1 MVSTVRPWC
10 TADFAFPATKDL
22 TGRLV
27 RSTSYKRIIQGM
39 KNREAQ
45 SMTTQR
51 LLQHLSRGVVAL
63 VFLVAF
69 IGAQNAFAQS
79 TIYVSSTSGADA
91 FDGATANIAGGS
103 GPKASLTGVD
113 GALSIASAGDTISIE
128 AGTYA
133 ENFDFGAA
141 APSVSIVVTAS
152 GGVTAATFTGSSAMA
167 PGAAD
172 TITLTSG
179 SVVVQGGGFTLTDGS
194 FVNNGTL
201 SFSAPTTLTVTGG
214 SMSGNTP
221 SYTGAVTASYTLPAV
236 GSSGSEL
243 PASLG
248 GSLTVNGAFNTTIG
262 SAVAA
267 TTITNNNSATVTFSG
282 AVTASA
288 DIVNNAGGTL
298 VVNGAASAA
307 NVTND
312 ASATFSSTLAVSN
325 DITNTGATF
334 ITGAVTTQDDAV
346 LELGGG
352 AGAQT
357 VTTGAWTHNLSHAAP
372 FGQLNVT
379 NATTTATIAS
389 LTVTLPSNDN
399 DTDETVD
406 FEIGNAG
413 TLTITGGITE
423 QEAADGANIDKPW
436 VALANSGTTTLGAN
450 TSLSGTLNNTG
461 TLALGTT
468 TLTLTTY
475 LPGPASSGVTLGDV
489 TGTGSTIVVS
499 RDAAL
504 AGGDTEGNLT
514 ISGDG
519 TAGDAVTAALTV
531 DGNFTNSGD
540 GIINGALTIGGN
552 FTNSGDGNIN
562 GPFNHSIAGDL
573 TNSGAGALGGTVTVG
588 GNYTQSGTADIE
600 GDVTVT
606 GNMTVSGAGAD
617 VVGSFDVGGS
627 ATFSGT
633 TNINGGVGTNDVEG
647 AVTISGTLTTFVA
660 GNNANFGSATV
671 TSTGTLNIGPGTELT
686 IEGSLNTSNG
696 GSFNANS
703 GTSTLNFDIAG
714 GSTGTF
720 TPGPNTTIDDVN
732 LTRTGAAGT
741 ATLSLGQSFAVA
753 NTITTGANTNVNLGN
768 YLIRATGNPAT
779 ATIDG
784 SVSTAAGQD
793 GALVFENTGQTLEG
807 LGDVSNILVNVGG
820 GNTLAVDAE
829 VNFSGTLTLFTGG
842 INVLAGGDISPT
854 GTTAEVLRNSADATT
869 TIGGVGTFNGDGGEY
884 DLTIYNDGAGA
895 IAGTEYAA
903 TGIKTLTVRGTGTS
917 YSTNL
922 VATVANVSIALTTT
936 LTNAANVT
944 VTGEVTNA
952 GTIAG
957 AGAVV
962 LTGADKTHSVTGAI
976 TSDITV
982 LNTGVTINGNATIG
996 AAKSAYITNLTV
1008 GDGAATVATGGV
1020 TVADIQQID
1029 GNVRVES
1036 DGSLTLGIVP
1046 NDSDGATGDGNEGKV
1061 DGDITVADDG
1071 SLTLASAAEADGNVT
1086 VGEGST
1092 FDFNGYALYM
1102 DNALSAFVADADA
1115 TLGTTG
1121 SLTLFSDVDVN
1132 TNGAALPGLDVNADM
1147 TLIGDTKVVGTTD
1160 IDGAV
1165 GGGGAVTL
1173 TVSGTVHINDDV
1185 DVNVTVIGT
1194 DVMVQGAETIS
1205 QDLTI
1210 NATSV
1215 NITGDA
1221 VAGADQLT
1229 VTGLFT
1235 QTAGDIT
1242 LDGAS
1247 LSLLGGVDY
1256 TAGSITASGTE
1267 FVGMGGV
1274 VDLNGGTWNITN
1286 VVVGG
1291 PMTLEGAVAGDDDH
1305 LAVATSLVLQNSITL
1320 GDGNAANGTGSITLG
1335 DDAGTFSLSA
1345 EGGNINADADG
1356 TVNYGSDTTTVTYDG
1371 TGTTSDELFPSSSNL
1386 VISQAVGT
1394 GAGASATTQTLD
1406 LDATLTVNAATT
1418 VTVAAGGTVN
1428 VSVNGALAVGGYM
1441 AADSDDYTLRY
1452 DGANTMDNLSWPA
1465 ANVPTLVFES
1475 NVNLHANRTA
1485 GDATTDG
1492 GSVNLGG
1499 NALAITGDLTTDDPS
1514 SVSGGDVIFSGT
1526 SAQTLTGGLFNEFG
1540 TVEVD
1545 NAAGITL
1552 VSGDLNVTDND
1563 NNDVCNLGGQN
1574 PLTLTSGV
1582 ITTGANSVI
1591 LCHESTTDQGFT
1603 RTAGVI
1609 YGNAQATVDG
1619 SQFGANVTDRVEFPL
1634 GDADGNYRPY
1644 AITFNTPTQLASTP
1658 VLVATYVDAS
1668 PAGSN
1673 GLPIMA
1679 TNLAGDDFNVGRYPE
1694 FHWRLDSSPTLTPS
1708 IDYDVEFRAAGYD
1721 AFAEEDIENTRAI
1734 RRVDGSED
1742 NFWILASPN
1751 AADNDNFAASATEP
1765 VAVARDAQGAV
1776 SADGVLFTFGLE
1788 TNLSATD
1795 PAGLVLNAGNSEV
1808 VDLNAVFTG
1817 GGASRTYTVTGGDAA
1832 VATAAAD
1839 DVADTFTVTGV
1850 AAGTTSWMVSV
1861 NDGFQSVDATISVT
1875 VNAALAAAGGLA
1887 DVVVPGGAA
1896 PADVDASGDFSGGT
1910 GAYSYAVASSDAAV
1924 VAVTVSAAGVVTHT
1938 FGAAGTAT
1946 ITVTATDT
1954 EGDSVSSSFDVT
1966 VNGGIVAAGGLA
1978 NETIDA
1984 GVSVDTDVSGEF
1996 SGGNGAATFSFTA
2009 ASDSEANVTVSV
2021 DGSTVTATGV
2031 SAYTMVGGA
2040 VTADAAAAT
2049 VTVTAT
2055 DDQGVSAT
2063 SSYTVEV
2070 NPVLGDVDGSGGPSP
2085 ASASAA
2091 LNTFLGLGDALTAK
2105 QTTAADYNGDASI
2118 TPYDAALIFD
2128 AFFNG
2133 KDEIVA
2139 NPNADIAYGELLREN
2154 AIITIPVQIAGD
2166 LNEVVSGSFVTTID
2180 PAMATIVGVTSELG
2194 DGWMFNHVV
2203 AEDGTIKL
2211 AFAGNGSIDATG
2223 TIANIAIELTSANAQ
2238 FNLGGE
2244 GATNNNATMSIDAV
2258 EVAELPETFALH
2270 GNYPNPFNPTTSIS
2284 FDLPA
2289 SADVEIHVIDM
2300 IGRQVMT
2307 LPATTIAAG
2316 ANRTVQV
2323 NASQLASGPY
2333 FYRVIAKME
2342 SKTVVETGR
2351 MMLVK

>member
-1 MVSTVRPWC
+1 
-10 TADFAFPATKDL
+10 
-22 TGRLV
+22 
-27 RSTSYKRIIQGM
+27 
-39 KNREAQ
+39 
-45 SMTTQR
+45 MTTQR
-51 LLQHLSRGVVAL
+51 LLQHLSRGAVAL
-63 VFLVAF
+63 AFLFAF
-69 IGAQNAFAQS
+69 VGAQNAFAQS

-103 GPKASLTGVD
+103 GPKATLA
-113 GALSIASAGDTISIE
+113 GALAVAAAGDTISIE
-128 AGTYA
+128 AGVYN
-133 ENFDFGAA
+133 EDFGFRAA
-141 APSVSIVVTAS
+141 DPSVTIVVTPA
-152 GGVTAATFTGSSAMA
+152 GAVTSATFTGSADIN
-167 PGAAD
+167 PGVGD
-172 TITLTSG
+172 VITLSSG
-179 SVVVQGGGFTLTDGS
+179 DIAVSGPVFGLVTGEL
-194 FVNNGTL
+194 VNNGSFTL
-201 SFSAPTTLTVTGG
+201 SGGPVTLDVTGG
-214 SMSGNTP
+214 SMSGTTAV
-221 SYTGAVTASYTLPAV
+221 YTGAVTATYNLSVA
-236 GSSGSEL
+236 GSAGSEL
-243 PASLG
+243 PASLQG
-248 GSLTVNGAFNTTIG
+248 GSLTIADSEATTFG
-262 SAVAA
+262 SALTAGSV
-267 TTITNNNSATVTFSG
+267 TNNNTEGVTFSG
-282 AVTASA
+282 SLTTTGDVT
-288 DIVNNAGGTL
+288 NNAGSL
-298 VVNGAASAA
+298 VVDGATIAA

-312 ASATFSSTLAVSN
+312 DEATFTGGLTASGNV
-325 DITNTGATF
+325 TNNGATF
-334 ITGAVTTQDDAV
+334 TVGTLSTTDGSAV
-346 LELGGG
+346 ELGGG
-352 AGAQT
+352 VGVQT
-357 VTTGAWTHNLSHAAP
+357 VSVGAFTHTMAHGAGNGTLD
-372 FGQLNVT
+372 VT
-379 NATTTATIAS
+379 NAAVTATIAS
-389 LTVTLPSNDN
+389 ITVVLPSDGGDDD
-399 DTDETVD
+399 DTED
-406 FEIGNAG
+406 FSITNAG
-413 TLTITGGITE
+413 TLTITGAITE
-423 QEAADGANIDKPW
+423 QEAADGANVDKPW
-436 VALANSGTTTLGAN
+436 VELANSGTVTLGGSSA
-450 TSLSGTLNNTG
+450 LSGTLNNTG
-461 TLALGTT
+461 TVDLGST
-468 TLTLTTY
+468 TLTLTSYAFGDSNIT
-475 LPGPASSGVTLGDV
+475 LGTIEGASSSV
-489 TGTGSTIVVS
+489 VVS
-499 RDAAL
+499 RDMAL
-504 AGGDTEGNLT
+504 SGGDTEGNLT

-519 TAGDAVTAALTV
+519 TVGTAVTGALIV

-540 GIINGALTIGGN
+540 GHINGDLTVGGN
-552 FTNSGDGNIN
+552 VTNSGDGNFN
-562 GPFNHSIAGDL
+562 GGMTHDITGDL
-573 TNSGAGALGGTVTVG
+573 TNSGAGNIAGTVTVG
-588 GNYTQSGTADIE
+588 GNYTQSGDGDME
-600 GDVTVT
+600 GTITVT
-606 GNMTVSGAGAD
+606 GNMTVSGTSDA
-617 VVGSFDVGGS
+617 VGTFDVAGG

-633 TNINGGVGTNDVEG
+633 TNINQIGSDIDG
-647 AVTISGTLTTFVA
+647 AVTVSGALTVA
-660 GNNANFGSATV
+660 GAQNLTVGSASVTATGSLTV
-671 TSTGTLNIGPGTELT
+671 DAGATLNV
-686 IEGSLNTSNG
+686 EGDLNTSNG
-696 GSFNANS
+696 GAFAPNGTVAFN
-703 GTSTLNFDIAG
+703 IAG
-714 GSTGTF
+714 GSTATF
-720 TPGPNTTIDDVN
+720 TPGPNTTMEDV
-732 LTRTGAAGT
+732 TVSRTGVAGT
-741 ATLSLGQSFAVA
+741 ATLALGQSFAVNTSLTTNA
-753 NTITTGANTNVNLGN
+753 NTALSLGN
-768 YLIRATGNPAT
+768 YLVRATGNPT
-779 ATIDG
+779 TVTIDG
-784 SVSTAAGQD
+784 TVTTPAGQD
-793 GALVFENTGQTLEG
+793 GALAFENVGQTLEG
-807 LGDVSNILVNVGG
+807 LGDVSNILVNVGAA
-820 GNTLAVDAE
+820 NTMAVDAE

-842 INVLAGGDISPT
+842 IDVQAGGDMSPT
-854 GTTAEVLRNSADATT
+854 GTSAEVLRNSADAST
-869 TIGGVGTFNGDGGEY
+869 TIGGAGTFNGDGGDY
-884 DLTIYNDGAGA
+884 DLTIYNDGIAN
-895 IAGTEYAA
+895 AGTEYAA
-903 TGIKTLTVRGTGTS
+903 TGIKTLSVTGSGTS

-922 VATVANVSIALTTT
+922 VATVENVSTAATTT

-944 VTGEVTNA
+944 VTGQVTNA

-957 AGAVV
+957 AGDVV
-962 LTGADKTHSVTGAI
+962 LTGADETHSVTGAV

-996 AAKSAYITNLTV
+996 ATKSAYITNLTV

-1029 GNVRVES
+1029 GFVTVDS
-1036 DGSLTLGIVP
+1036 DGSLNISLVA
-1046 NDSDGATGDGNEGKV
+1046 DDGNIATGDGNEGSIDGVLSIIDGGSVTLNSDIVMYDGVFVGVV
-1061 DGDITVADDG
+1061 DGDG
-1071 SLTLASAAEADGNVT
+1071 AS
-1086 VGEGST
+1086 
-1092 FDFNGYALYM
+1092 FDFNGYTVDMA
-1102 DNALSAFVADADA
+1102 AAFISFSSGSKADLGQTG
-1115 TLGTTG
+1115 TLKG
-1121 SLTLFSDVDVN
+1121 SELFGVN
-1132 TNGAALPGLDVNADM
+1132 TNSDGAVDAAATLPGLDVDAD
-1147 TLIGDTKVVGTTD
+1147 LNVFGNTKVDGTTD
-1160 IDGAV
+1160 IDAGVDTGANV
-1165 GGGGAVTL
+1165 LTL
-1173 TVSGTVHINDDV
+1173 SGTVHIGDDILGNYAIV
-1185 DVNVTVIGT
+1185 GT
-1194 DVMVQGAETIS
+1194 DVMIEGARVLDGT
-1205 QDLTI
+1205 LTI
-1210 NATSV
+1210 NASSV
-1215 NITGDA
+1215 SFDEDA
-1221 VAGADQLT
+1221 VAGADKLT
-1229 VTGLFT
+1229 VTGLYT
-1235 QTAGDIT
+1235 QTAGDVT
-1242 LDGAS
+1242 LDGVD
-1247 LSLLGGVDY
+1247 LVLQGGVDY
-1256 TAGSITASGTE
+1256 TAGALDATTDE
-1267 FVGMGGV
+1267 MVVFEGGAF
-1274 VDLNGGTWNITN
+1274 DLNGGTLVVTN
-1286 VVVGG
+1286 LVV
-1291 PMTLEGAVAGDDDH
+1291 TVAATIDGKAGTNEDH
-1305 LAVATSLVLQNSITL
+1305 LHIRDRLLLDADLIAGNGSGAGTPTGKVTL
-1320 GDGNAANGTGSITLG
+1320 GDNVGSLDVVAFFGNVVETA
-1335 DDAGTFSLSA
+1335 
-1345 EGGNINADADG
+1345 ADG
-1356 TVNYGSDTTTVTYDG
+1356 TVAYGSDTVNITYDG
-1371 TGTTSDELFPSSSNL
+1371 VAGTDAELFATVNTL
-1386 VISQAVGT
+1386 TIDT
-1394 GAGASATTQTLD
+1394 GVDIASATAVQTLD
-1406 LDATLTVNAATT
+1406 LNSAGTT
-1418 VTVAAGGTVN
+1418 SADNVTIAAGGTVK
-1428 VSVNGALAVGGYM
+1428 VGVNGSLVGDAYSV
-1441 AADSDDYTLRY
+1441 ADASDFTLVY
-1452 DGANTMDNLSWPA
+1452 DGANTTDNLTWPA
-1465 ANVPTLVFES
+1465 ANEPALVFES
-1475 NVNLHANRTA
+1475 NVSLHADRTA
-1485 GDATTDG
+1485 GDVTTDG
-1492 GSVNLGG
+1492 GEVSLGG
-1499 NALAITGDLTTDDPS
+1499 NALAITGDLTTDGAA
-1514 SVSGGDVIFSGT
+1514 SVTGGGT
-1526 SAQTLTGGLFNEFG
+1526 VVFNGTAAQTITGGLWNNG
-1540 TVEVD
+1540 AAIEVD

-1552 VSGDLNVTDND
+1552 AGGDLNVTDNNTD
-1563 NNDVCNLGGQN
+1563 DVCRPIESDL
-1574 PLTLTSGV
+1574 LTLTDGV
-1582 ITTGANSVI
+1582 ITTGSNNVI
-1591 LCHESTTDQGFT
+1591 LCHESTTNQGFT
-1603 RTAGVI
+1603 RTSGVI

-1619 SQFGANVTDRVEFPL
+1619 FGFLATDRVEFPL

-1644 AITFNTPTQLASTP
+1644 AVTFNTPNQLASTP
-1658 VLVATYVDAS
+1658 VLVASYVDAS

-1742 NFWILASPN
+1742 NFWILTAPN

-1765 VAVARDAQGAV
+1765 VAVARNAQGAV

-1817 GGASRTYTVTGGDAA
+1817 GGAARTYTVTGGDAA

-1839 DVADTFTVTGV
+1839 NNADTFTVTGV

-1861 NDGFQSVDATISVT
+1861 NDGFQSVDATVSVT
-1875 VNAALAAAGGLA
+1875 VNAALAAAGGLG

-1978 NETIDA
+1978 NEVLDA
-1984 GVSVDTDVSGEF
+1984 GDTADTDVSGEF
-1996 SGGNGAATFSFTA
+1996 SGGNGAATFSYTA

-2049 VTVTAT
+2049 ITVTAT

-2105 QTTAADYNGDASI
+2105 QQTAADYNADASI

-2154 AIITIPVQIAGD
+2154 TIITIPVQIAGD

-2342 SKTVVETGR
+2342 SKTLVETGR

>member
-1 MVSTVRPWC
+1 
-10 TADFAFPATKDL
+10 
-22 TGRLV
+22 
-27 RSTSYKRIIQGM
+27 M
-39 KNREAQ
+39 KNTEAQ

-51 LLQHLSRGVVAL
+51 LLQHLSRGAVAL
-63 VFLVAF
+63 AFLFAF

-103 GPKASLTGVD
+103 GPKATLD
-113 GALSIASAGDTISIE
+113 GALAVAAAGDTISIE
-128 AGTYA
+128 AGVYN
-133 ENFDFGAA
+133 ENFGFGAA
-141 APSVSIVVTAS
+141 DPSVTIVVTPA
-152 GGVTAATFTGSSAMA
+152 GAVTTATFTGSADIN
-167 PGAAD
+167 PGVGD
-172 TITLTSG
+172 VITLSSG
-179 SVVVQGGGFTLTDGS
+179 DIAVSGPVFGLVTGEL
-194 FVNNGTL
+194 VNNG
-201 SFSAPTTLTVTGG
+201 SFTMSGGPVSLDVTGG
-214 SMSGNTP
+214 SMSGTTAV
-221 SYTGAVTASYTLPAV
+221 YTGAVTATYNLSVA
-236 GSSGSEL
+236 GSAGAEL
-243 PASLG
+243 PASLQG
-248 GSLTVNGAFNTTIG
+248 GSLTIADSKATTFG
-262 SAVAA
+262 SALTAGSV
-267 TTITNNNSATVTFSG
+267 TNNNTEGVTFSG
-282 AVTASA
+282 SLTTTGDVT
-288 DIVNNAGGTL
+288 NNAGSLL
-298 VVNGAASAA
+298 VVVGATTAD
-307 NVTND
+307 NVTNND
-312 ASATFSSTLAVSN
+312 EATFTGGLTASGDVTNNGGTFTVGTLSTTDGSAV
-325 DITNTGATF
+325 
-334 ITGAVTTQDDAV
+334 
-346 LELGGG
+346 ELGGG
-352 AGAQT
+352 VGVQT
-357 VTTGAWTHNLSHAAP
+357 VSVGAYTHTMAHGAGGGTLD
-372 FGQLNVT
+372 VT
-379 NATTTATIAS
+379 NAAVTATIAS
-389 LTVTLPSNDN
+389 ITVVLPSDGGDDD
-399 DTDETVD
+399 DTED
-406 FEIGNAG
+406 FSITNAG
-413 TLTITGGITE
+413 TLTITGAVTE
-423 QEAADGANIDKPW
+423 QEAADGANVDKPW
-436 VALANSGTTTLGAN
+436 VELANSGTVTLGGSSA
-450 TSLSGTLNNTG
+450 LSGTLNNTG
-461 TLALGTT
+461 TIDLGST
-468 TLTLTTY
+468 TLTLTSYAGGDSNIT
-475 LPGPASSGVTLGDV
+475 LGFIEGASSSV
-489 TGTGSTIVVS
+489 VVS
-499 RDAAL
+499 RDMAL
-504 AGGDTEGNLT
+504 SGGATEGNLT

-519 TAGDAVTAALTV
+519 TAGNAVTGALIV
-531 DGNFTNSGD
+531 DGDFTNSGD
-540 GIINGALTIGGN
+540 GHINGDLTVGGN
-552 FTNSGDGNIN
+552 VTNSGDGNFN
-562 GPFNHSIAGDL
+562 GGMTHDITGDL
-573 TNSGAGALGGTVTVG
+573 TNSGAGNLAGTVDVG
-588 GNYTQSGTADIE
+588 GNYTQSGDGDIE
-600 GDVTVT
+600 GAITVT
-606 GNMTVSGAGAD
+606 GNMTVSGASD
-617 VVGSFDVGGS
+617 VVVGASFDVAGD

-633 TNINGGVGTNDVEG
+633 TNINQIGSDIDG
-647 AVTISGTLTTFVA
+647 AVTVSGALTVA
-660 GNNANFGSATV
+660 GAQDLTVGSASVTAAGSLTV
-671 TSTGTLNIGPGTELT
+671 DAGATLNV
-686 IEGSLNTSNG
+686 EGDLNTSNG
-696 GSFNANS
+696 GAFAPNGTVAFN
-703 GTSTLNFDIAG
+703 IAG
-714 GSTGTF
+714 GSTATF
-720 TPGPNTTIDDVN
+720 TPGPNTTMEDV
-732 LTRTGAAGT
+732 TVSRTGAAGT
-741 ATLSLGQSFAVA
+741 ATLALGQSFAVNTSLTTNA
-753 NTITTGANTNVNLGN
+753 NTALSLGN
-768 YLIRATGNPAT
+768 YLVRATGNPT
-779 ATIDG
+779 TVTIDG
-784 SVSTAAGQD
+784 TVTTPAGQD
-793 GALVFENTGQTLEG
+793 GALAFENVGQTLEG
-807 LGDVSNILVNVGG
+807 LGDVSNILVNVGAA
-820 GNTLAVDAE
+820 NTMAVDAE

-842 INVLAGGDISPT
+842 IDVQVGGDMSPT
-854 GTTAEVLRNSADATT
+854 GTSAEVIRNSADAST
-869 TIGGVGTFNGDGGEY
+869 TIGGAGTFNGDEGDY
-884 DLTIYNDGAGA
+884 DLTIYNDGAA

-903 TGIKTLTVRGTGTS
+903 TGIKTLSVTGTGTS
-917 YSTNL
+917 YSTNMA
-922 VATVANVSIALTTT
+922 ATVANISTEASTT
-936 LTNAANVT
+936 LANAVNVT
-944 VTGEVTNA
+944 VTGQVTNA
-952 GTIAG
+952 GTIIG
-957 AGAVV
+957 AGGVV
-962 LTGADKTHSVTGAI
+962 LTGADETHSVTGAI
-976 TSDITV
+976 VSDLTV

-996 AAKSAYITNLTV
+996 ATKSAYITNLTV

-1029 GNVRVES
+1029 GAITVEA

-1046 NDSDGATGDGNEGKV
+1046 DDGDGATGDGNEGIV
-1061 DGDITVADDG
+1061 DGAIFVADGG
-1071 SLTLASAAEADGNVT
+1071 SLTLASDVEAAGSVT
-1086 VGEGST
+1086 TTGSST
-1092 FDFNGYALYM
+1092 FDFNGSTLTMSGAPVIFTTF
-1102 DNALSAFVADADA
+1102 SDADLGSEG
-1115 TLGTTG
+1115 TLKLTGTVT
-1121 SLTLFSDVDVN
+1121 VD
-1132 TNGAALPGLDVNADM
+1132 TNFDGDPALRGVLPGLDVDAAAN
-1147 TLIGDTKVVGTTD
+1147 IFGDVQVSGTTN
-1160 IDGAV
+1160 IDAAIN
-1165 GGGGAVTL
+1165 GGGTL
-1173 TVSGTVHINDDV
+1173 TVSGTVNINATVTAD
-1185 DVNVTVIGT
+1185 VTVVGT
-1194 DVMVQGAETIS
+1194 DIVLESDQTIDGA
-1205 QDLTI
+1205 LTI

-1215 NITGDA
+1215 NISGSQD
-1221 VAGADQLT
+1221 VLT
-1229 VTGLFT
+1229 VNGLFT
-1235 QTAGDIT
+1235 QTAGDID
-1242 LDGAS
+1242 LDSAA
-1247 LSLLGGVDY
+1247 LSLQGGVDY
-1256 TAGSITASGTE
+1256 TSGSITTPNDG
-1267 FVGMGGV
+1267 FVGLGGAV
-1274 VDLNGGTWNITN
+1274 NLNGGTWNIDN

-1291 PMTLEGAVAGDDDH
+1291 PMTLEGAGAGDDDH

-1345 EGGNINADADG
+1345 EGGNINAAADG
-1356 TVNYGSDTTTVTYDG
+1356 NVNYGTDTTTIMYDG

-1386 VISQAVGT
+1386 RIWQAVGT
-1394 GAGASATTQTLD
+1394 GAGASATTQKLD
-1406 LDATLTVNAATT
+1406 LDATLTVNAATS

-1428 VSVNGALAVGGYM
+1428 VSVNGALAGGGYT

-1452 DGANTMDNLSWPA
+1452 DGANTTDNLSWPA

-1475 NVNLHANRTA
+1475 NVNLHADRTA
-1485 GDATTDG
+1485 GDVTTDG
-1492 GSVNLGG
+1492 GSVSLGG
-1499 NALAITGDLTTDDPS
+1499 NALAITGDLTTDAPDA
-1514 SVSGGDVIFSGT
+1514 VTGGGT
-1526 SAQTLTGGLFNEFG
+1526 VVFNGTAAQTITGGLWNNGGEI
-1540 TVEVD
+1540 EVD

-1552 VSGDLNVTDND
+1552 ASGDLNVTDNNTD
-1563 NNDVCNLGGQN
+1563 DVCRPVDSDL
-1574 PLTLTSGV
+1574 LTLTDGV
-1582 ITTGANSVI
+1582 ITTGSNNVI
-1591 LCHESTTDQGFT
+1591 LCHESTTNQGYT
-1603 RTAGVI
+1603 RTSGVI

-1619 SQFGANVTDRVEFPL
+1619 FGFLATDRVEFPL

-1644 AITFNTPTQLASTP
+1644 AITFNTPNQLASTP
-1658 VLVATYVDAS
+1658 VLVASYVDAS

-1679 TNLAGDDFNVGRYPE
+1679 TNLTGDDFNVGRYPE

>member
-1 MVSTVRPWC
+1 
-10 TADFAFPATKDL
+10 
-22 TGRLV
+22 
-27 RSTSYKRIIQGM
+27 
-39 KNREAQ
+39 
-45 SMTTQR
+45 MTTQR

-63 VFLVAF
+63 VFLFAF

-79 TIYVSSTSGADA
+79 TIYVSSTTGADA
-91 FDGATANIAGGS
+91 FDGASATISGGS
-103 GPKASLTGVD
+103 GPKATLA
-113 GALSIASAGDTISIE
+113 GALAIAGAGDTISIE
-128 AGTYA
+128 AGTYT
-133 ENFDFGAA
+133 ENFDFLAA
-141 APSVSIVVTAS
+141 APSVSVAVTAS
-152 GGVTAATFTGSSAMA
+152 GGVTAATFTGTSTMA

-172 TITLTSG
+172 TITLSSG
-179 SVVVQGGGFTLTDGS
+179 SVVVQGGGPLPADPGFTLTDGAL
-194 FVNNGTL
+194 VNNGTM
-201 SFSAPTTLTVTGG
+201 SFTNAALNLVVTGG

-221 SYTGAVTASYTLPAV
+221 TYTGAVTASYTLPAA
-236 GSSGSEL
+236 GSAGSEL

-248 GSLTVNGAFNTTIG
+248 GSLTVNGAFSTTFG

-288 DIVNNAGGTL
+288 DIINSAGGTL
-298 VVNGAASAA
+298 VVSGAASAV
-307 NVTND
+307 NVTNR
-312 ASATFSSTLAVSN
+312 ASATFSSSLTVSGNVWHAGSALTVGMLA
-325 DITNTGATF
+325 TQGAT
-334 ITGAVTTQDDAV
+334 AHD
-346 LELGGG
+346 LGGD
-352 AGAQT
+352 APAST
-357 VTTGAWTHNLSHAAP
+357 VSIGAWTHTLSHGLAP
-372 FGQLNVT
+372 LSGRLNVSDPVGPNPAGT
-379 NATTTATIAS
+379 VTIAS
-389 LTVTLPSNDN
+389 LTVVLASDGGDDD
-399 DTDETVD
+399 DTENFSIT
-406 FEIGNAG
+406 NAG

-423 QEAADGANIDKPW
+423 QAAADGANTDKPW
-436 VALANSGTTTLGAN
+436 VELANSGTTTLGAN

-475 LPGPASSGVTLGDV
+475 LPGPLSSGVTLGTV
-489 TGTGSTIVVS
+489 TGAGSTIVVS

-519 TAGDAVTAALTV
+519 DGVNAVTAALTV
-531 DGNFTNSGD
+531 DGNFINSGD
-540 GIINGALTIGGN
+540 GIIDGALTVGGN

-562 GPFNHSIAGDL
+562 GGLNHSITGDL
-573 TNSGAGALGGTVTVG
+573 TNSGDGALGGTVTVG
-588 GNYTQSGTADIE
+588 GNYTQSGDGQIE
-600 GDVTVT
+600 GTVTVT
-606 GNMTVSGAGAD
+606 GNMTISGSSSTQGAATFNVAGN
-617 VVGSFDVGGS
+617 

-633 TNINGGVGTNDVEG
+633 TNIN
-647 AVTISGTLTTFVA
+647 VA
-660 GNNANFGSATV
+660 GSNVDGSATV
-671 TSTGTLNIGPGTELT
+671 SGALTVWAGEDLTVGSASVTATGSLTVQATATLNV
-686 IEGSLNTSNG
+686 EGDLNTSNG
-696 GSFNANS
+696 GSFTPD
-703 GTSTLNFDIAG
+703 GTVAFNIAG
-714 GSTGTF
+714 GSTATF
-720 TPGPNTTIDDVN
+720 TPGPNTTMEDVT
-732 LTRTGAAGT
+732 LTQTGSGT
-741 ATLSLGQSFAVA
+741 ATLALGQSFAV
-753 NTITTGANTNVNLGN
+753 NTSMTTGANTTLSLGN
-768 YLIRATGNPAT
+768 YLVRATGNPT
-779 ATIDG
+779 SVTVNG
-784 SVSTAAGQD
+784 SVSTPAGQD
-793 GALVFENTGQTLEG
+793 GALAFENTGQTLAG
-807 LGDVSNILVNVGG
+807 LGDVSNILVNVGNP
-820 GNTLAVDAE
+820 NTLAVNAE

-842 INVLAGGDISPT
+842 IDVGGGFDISPT
-854 GTTAEVLRNSADATT
+854 GTTAEVLRNSADAST
-869 TIGGVGTFNGDGGEY
+869 TIGGAGTFNGDGGEY
-884 DLTIYNDGAGA
+884 DLTIYNGGNAV
-895 IAGTEYAA
+895 AGTEYAA
-903 TGIKTLTVRGTGTS
+903 TGIKTLSITGVGTT
-917 YSTNL
+917 YSTNQ
-922 VATVANVSIALTTT
+922 VATVANVSTAAVTILS
-936 LTNAANVT
+936 NAANLT

-952 GTIAG
+952 GAIGG

-962 LTGADKTHSVTGAI
+962 LTGADKTHSVTGGI

-996 AAKSAYITNLTV
+996 ALKSAFITNLTV

-1029 GNVRVES
+1029 GAISVQA
-1036 DGSLTLGIVP
+1036 DGSLTLGIVA
-1046 NDSDGATGDGNEGKV
+1046 DDGDGATGDGNEGMV
-1061 DGDITVADDG
+1061 DGAIAVADGG
-1071 SLTLASAAEADGNVT
+1071 SLTLATDVEANGSVT
-1086 VGEGST
+1086 VGDGST
-1092 FDFNGYALYM
+1092 FDFNGYALDM
-1102 DNALSAFVADADA
+1102 GNALTSFVADADA
-1115 TLGTTG
+1115 DLGTTG
-1121 SLTLFSDVDVN
+1121 SLKLSADVDVN
-1132 TNGAALPGLDVNADM
+1132 TNDAALPGLDVDADM

-1165 GGGGAVTL
+1165 GGGGGVTL

-1229 VTGLFT
+1229 IMGLFT

-1242 LDGAS
+1242 LNGANIV
-1247 LSLLGGVDY
+1247 LSGGVDY
-1256 TAGSITASGTE
+1256 SAGSVTATGSEAVRLSG
-1267 FVGMGGV
+1267 GA
-1274 VDLNGGTWNITN
+1274 VDLNGNTWNITN
-1286 VVVGG
+1286 VVINAPVI
-1291 PMTLEGAVAGDDDH
+1291 LEGSVAGDDDH
-1305 LAVATSLVLQNSITL
+1305 LVVTGSIGLPSSLTL
-1320 GDGNAANGTGSITLG
+1320 GDGNAANGTGSVTLG
-1335 DDAGTFSLSA
+1335 DDAGTFA
-1345 EGGNINADADG
+1345 VFATGGNVTALADG
-1356 TVNYGSDTTTVTYDG
+1356 TVNYGTDTTTIQYGG
-1371 TGTTSDELFPSSSNL
+1371 TAVTSDELFPTSSNL
-1386 VISQAVGT
+1386 IISLAVATGVGT
-1394 GAGASATTQTLD
+1394 NATTQTLD
-1406 LDATLTVNAATT
+1406 LDATLTVSAATS
-1418 VTVAAGGTVN
+1418 VTVPAGGTVN
-1428 VSVNGALAVGGYM
+1428 VSVNGALAGLGYT
-1441 AADSDDYTLRY
+1441 AADGDDYTLRY
-1452 DGANTMDNLSWPA
+1452 DGATTTDNLSWPA
-1465 ANVPTLVFES
+1465 ANEPTLVFES

-1485 GDATTDG
+1485 GAVTTDG
-1492 GSVNLGG
+1492 GSVSLGG
-1499 NALAITGDLTTDDPS
+1499 NALAITGDLTTDVPS
-1514 SVSGGDVIFSGT
+1514 SVTGGGT
-1526 SAQTLTGGLFNEFG
+1526 VVFNGTAAQTITGGLWNSGGEI
-1540 TVEVD
+1540 EVD
-1545 NAAGITL
+1545 NAAGLTL
-1552 VSGDLNVTDND
+1552 VSGDLNVTDNNAD
-1563 NNDVCNLGGQN
+1563 NVCRPVASDL
-1574 PLTLTSGV
+1574 LTLTDGV
-1582 ITTGANSVI
+1582 ITTGSNHVI
-1591 LCHESTTDQGFT
+1591 LCHENTTNQGYT
-1603 RTAGVI
+1603 RTSGVI

-1619 SQFGANVTDRVEFPL
+1619 FGFFATDRVEFPL

-1658 VLVATYVDAS
+1658 VLVASYVDAS

-1742 NFWILASPN
+1742 NFWILAAPN

-1861 NDGFQSVDATISVT
+1861 NDGFQSVDATVSVT
-1875 VNAALAAAGGLA
+1875 VNAALAAAGDLA

-1984 GVSVDTDVSGEF
+1984 GVSVDTDVAGEF
-1996 SGGNGAATFSFTA
+1996 SGGNGAATFSYTA
-2009 ASDSEANVTVSV
+2009 ASDSEANVTVTV

-2105 QTTAADYNGDASI
+2105 QAIAADYNADASI

-2139 NPNADIAYGELLREN
+2139 NPNADITYGELLREN
-2154 AIITIPVQIAGD
+2154 AIITIPVRIAGD

-2342 SKTVVETGR
+2342 SKTLVETGR